1 MLRGSEDGIALAPAA
16 VPTAADLSPPRP
28 RSKSRP
34 AADSAEGVDPTPK
47 SRSGSG
53 AEPPDVAA
61 PISKSMLS
69 GAAGSSGGLG
79 LLVKGGL
86 RRPVVAAKA
95 RILGFALEARI
106 CGG

>member
-69 GAAGSSGGLG
+69 GAAGSSGGWVVVLEGGIFVAVVG
-79 LLVKGGL
+79 LKGG
-86 RRPVVAAKA
+86 
-95 RILGFALEARI
+95 ILG
-106 CGG
+106 